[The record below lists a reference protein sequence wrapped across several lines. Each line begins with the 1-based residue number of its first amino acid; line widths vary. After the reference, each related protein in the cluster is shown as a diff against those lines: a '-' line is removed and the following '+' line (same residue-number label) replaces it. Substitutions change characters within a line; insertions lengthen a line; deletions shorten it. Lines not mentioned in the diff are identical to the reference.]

1 MAVAVTVGWWERKLP
16 EMQTEGEGDAD
27 VSGFGSLA
35 VLLVD
40 GFSSGAAEASLS
52 SFRFEQKLSSFPL
65 LEDGFFGKES
75 LLLFRFVHFR
85 SSLPSHPCTHFI

>member
-1 MAVAVTVGWWERKLP
+1 MQAER
-16 EMQTEGEGDAD
+16 EGDAD

-40 GFSSGAAEASLS
+40 EFSSGAAEASLS
-52 SFRFEQKLSSFPL
+52 SFRLKQKLSSFPL

-85 SSLPSHPCTHFI
+85 SSLPSHLCTHLI